1 MRTEQQESPPELRF
15 CRSGSAIFSDTDDL
29 AVSVILSVPNAERS
43 LVPHRGDGSVDWKA
57 IAFDPELAKRC
68 AKINGINAEG

>member
-1 MRTEQQESPPELRF
+1 M
-15 CRSGSAIFSDTDDL
+15 
-29 AVSVILSVPNAERS
+29 ILSVPNAERS